1 MSFTS
6 NDILFNQEL
15 VLTSSLVN
23 IDLHQTDV
31 ISSSKQKFYEI
42 IYNKGVNVT
51 YNAPDKTIYNST
63 TGGKIYLF
71 GKVIHNNINGITD
84 INGIYSQNAI
94 GELVISTS
102 TGTTNGHDI
111 YLCYLI
117 VQVPVNGTDDKKGSM
132 QGSLT
137 SIYNNIVLKNDKS
150 FNYSDSNNKKTDN
163 NVTTI
168 NPENNG
174 TIPTQDQGC
183 IIYKD
188 SVKDCIIIVFLN
200 PITTSNSA
208 LINFLKNLTSTSD
221 YPFSKYPQNGIPD
234 IHSSKPSTK
243 TSTLTSTLTSNLGGS
258 TKNENPKSD
267 DQIYIECSPT
277 GTTGSETPVGSSII
291 NDLQGSSF
299 VQLCT
304 NMVLFFI
311 ITGLCYIGIPTIY
324 KTAVVEKMKD
334 NERIYAVWFTLL
346 YLIIIIIGLIIDGKN
361 TGNSTEFII
370 AVFLAF
376 LSVLI
381 YVLTKDDEI
390 DNSNFSSFEFL
401 VFISSVFS
409 RHMTQSTIIINCL
422 ILLFISYFILFGLSF
437 VNDKNGNQIINSSD
451 INHIIFW
458 IGVTII
464 PFIVGLLVW
473 IFPSKT

>member
-6 NDILFNQEL
+6 NDILFNQES
-15 VLTSSLVN
+15 VLTTSLVN

-31 ISSSKQKFYEI
+31 ISSSKQKFYKI
-42 IYNKGVNVT
+42 SYNKGVNVT
-51 YNAPDKTIYNST
+51 YNAPDSTIYNTT
-63 TGGKIYLF
+63 TGGNIFLF

-84 INGIYSQNAI
+84 INGTYSQNAI
-94 GELVISTS
+94 GELVISAS
-102 TGTTNGHDI
+102 TGTTNGNDI

-117 VQVPVNGTDDKKGSM
+117 VQVPVSGTDDKKGSM

-150 FNYSDSNNKKTDN
+150 FNYSDSNNKKIDN

-168 NPENNG
+168 NPESNG
-174 TIPTQDQGC
+174 TIPTQEQGC
-183 IIYKD
+183 IIYRD
-188 SVKDCIIIVFLN
+188 SVKNCIVIIFLN
-200 PITTSNSA
+200 PITTSNSD
-208 LINFLKNLTSTSD
+208 LISFLKNLTSTSD
-221 YPFSKYPQNGIPD
+221 YPFSKYPQKGIPD
-234 IHSSKPSTK
+234 IYSSTAT
-243 TSTLTSTLTSNLGGS
+243 TSTTSLSKLES
-258 TKNENPKSD
+258 KKNKKPNSD
-267 DQIYIECSPT
+267 DQIYIDCSPT
-277 GTTGSETPVGSSII
+277 GTTGNDVPVGSSLV

-324 KTAVVEKMKD
+324 KTAVVDKMND

-346 YLIIIIIGLIIDGKN
+346 YLFIIILGLIIDGKN
-361 TGNSTEFII
+361 TGNSTQFLI
-370 AVFLAF
+370 AVFLSF
-376 LSVLI
+376 LSLLI
-381 YVLTKDDEI
+381 YVLTKDDVI

-422 ILLFISYFILFGLSF
+422 ILLFITYFLLYGLSLLT
-437 VNDKNGNQIINSSD
+437 DKNGNKIIDSSD
-451 INHIIFW
+451 INHIAMW
-458 IGVTII
+458 IGFTII
-464 PFIVGLLVW
+464 PFIIGLLVW